1 MNKKIIAIVGLAAL
15 IAVSGGV
22 ISMTGDSFVRGTD
35 FTRETTVVSTDT
47 AAPTDWDIPE
57 TNPALPEETDSSET
71 DFPEQVQTDAYIDS
85 GNDVNHYQDELV
97 SVSSYSVKRV
107 IDHTTGEDCTPR
119 EIFGKLYY
127 YCRLS
132 FYSDGKV
139 ELLLN
144 PASDDLRT
152 GRYSIYDDVV
162 SVIYDDGSGA
172 EFTILTDDI
181 GEISYIVVNYGG
193 FDVYFGQ

>member
-35 FTRETTVVSTDT
+35 FTRDSTVVSTDT
-47 AAPTDWDIPE
+47 ATPTDWDIPE
-57 TNPALPEETDSSET
+57 TNPAPPEETDSSET
-71 DFPEQVQTDAYIDS
+71 DSPEQVQTDAYIDP

-107 IDHTTGEDCTPR
+107 IDHTTDEDCTPR

-181 GEISYIVVNYGG
+181 GEISYIVVNYGD